1 MLANMEMKIRE
12 QSRSLEV
19 LEVMKSEYAMLWLG
33 KEKYQEEKG
42 YHDGEMLVFAERWLS
57 EQEGMRCLDEVMQQ
71 D

>member
-1 MLANMEMKIRE
+1 M
-12 QSRSLEV
+12 
-19 LEVMKSEYAMLWLG
+19 MKSEYAMLWLG

-57 EQEGMRCLDEVMQQ
+57 QQEGMLCLDEVMQQ